1 MYDACPPTVI
11 DPTKKYTATIET
23 TKGNFV
29 MDLYA
34 DKAPV
39 TVNSFVFL
47 ANEGWF
53 NDIPFHRVIDGFV
66 AQTGDPSGLGLG
78 GPGYQYSNEISDLGF
93 DKAGVVGMANAGP
106 ESNGSQFFI
115 TLAPVEQLSGNYTV
129 FGQVT
134 EGMDV
139 VSSLNKIDPSANESV
154 ENADRIIKVT
164 ISEQ

>member
-1 MYDACPPTVI
+1 
-11 DPTKKYTATIET
+11 
-23 TKGNFV
+23 
-29 MDLYA
+29 
-34 DKAPV
+34 
-39 TVNSFVFL
+39 
-47 ANEGWF
+47 
-53 NDIPFHRVIDGFV
+53 
-66 AQTGDPSGLGLG
+66 LGLG

-115 TLAPVEQLSGNYTV
+115 TLAAVEQLSGSYTV

-139 VSSLNKIDPSANESV
+139 VASLQKIDPSATDPVES
-154 ENADRIIKVT
+154 ADRIIKVT